1 MKHFIVFVIVCLIGK
16 PNSYAQLFKLN
27 ANIVDVDTVLVI
39 VRGLNW
45 SDTLFTTNGNINYE
59 KKMYHHEMVRIIF
72 VKNNQSINAIKEGN
86 ERKMRSKTDG
96 VFREIFSDDK
106 PVIFSSAFS
115 EIPKLVLEIVDAG
128 NHKQYSQF
136 SRRFDPLIKIARTI
150 IDSSVGKSKTE
161 VGAVYTMLYNRV
173 LTVEQDVAIQ
183 FVKEF
188 SNSIVGAYV
197 LYRYCR
203 VENPE
208 QLSKLLQLFDPV
220 LQQTGYLQNIAAKI
234 RSMQA
239 LIPGKQVPTFEAKNA
254 QGEMVSIESLRGKY
268 IVLDFW
274 GSWCEPCLKGFP
286 RMKQYQVKWKAK
298 CSFVGIACNDAY
310 PNWKKALDTHTPDW
324 LQLMNSAVDADDVAK
339 KYNVEAFPTKILID
353 PSGAFVAS
361 FVGESEDFYTYIDQL
376 FAKQ

>member
-1 MKHFIVFVIVCLIGK
+1 MKHFIVLVIVCLIGK

-39 VRGLNW
+39 VRGFNW

-59 KKMYHHEMVRIIF
+59 KKLEHHEMVRIIF

-86 ERKMRSKTDG
+86 ERNVRSKTDG
-96 VFREIFSDDK
+96 VFRDIFSDDE

-115 EIPKLVLEIVDAG
+115 GISKLALSRSDGG
-128 NHKQYSQF
+128 NHQQYQQF
-136 SRRFDPLIKIARTI
+136 SRRFDPLVKIARTI
-150 IDSSVGKSKTE
+150 IDSSAGKSKTE
-161 VGAVYTMLYNRV
+161 SGAVYTMLYNRV
-173 LTVEQDVAIQ
+173 LAVEEEVAIQ

-203 VENPE
+203 VENSE
-208 QLSKLLQLFDPV
+208 QLNKLLQLFDPV

-239 LIPGKQVPTFEAKNA
+239 LTPGKQVPTFTAKNA

-286 RMKQYQVKWKAK
+286 RMKQYQAKWKAK
-298 CSFVGIACNDAY
+298 CVFVGIACNDTDT
-310 PNWKKALDTHTPDW
+310 NWKKALDTYMPDW
-324 LQLMNSAVDADDVAK
+324 LQLINSAVDAGDVAK

-361 FVGESEDFYTYIDQL
+361 FVGESEEFYTYIDQL